1 MSRIL
6 PGRRIETA
14 RAPDRMGGKRAFE
27 TRAGRPREREHRGSA
42 MFVVHS
48 AAGGVW
54 ESSWRCGQSSGD
66 GGAVAPCSRPLWG
79 IRGAR
84 CGRRRSV
91 WMARYGRNEW
101 RREGAAWP
109 TVRVVR
115 WRGETGTV
123 TTARQRP
130 VPLVEAVAEWCR
142 GPDAKAVAAGGIA
155 AASVGVW
162 MSLLWWLWRWRRQ
175 RRRKRQQQQQ
185 QRQAALEVLDAE
197 ATKRQL
203 RLQAIERAAM
213 MARASAVDETSRD
226 GRGEE
231 QVEVGEAAAAASP
244 VAGEEQAR
252 SSRSRSSPSPHAKPA
267 SPQMPWW
274 RWALGGWAR
283 RPRDPPSTVA
293 RNDAR
298 AAPSSDASSSSS
310 TLRSPLYHMLAAE
323 AHATLLSMR
332 SISLNEGG
340 PREEHTNGSWRHDL
354 ALAPLKPLQYVHG
367 RMQEIHDEQG
377 ADSAEQLTDALVAVA
392 RECVQTLMERCAR
405 FLTLQ
410 DRRRAL
416 TEMLLLLRW
425 YRLWLMPALD
435 DILGGDAVQLDQA
448 RRRLCIRPPT
458 ATANDNRLAGS
469 LVEAYT
475 LYVLHMYEHAT
486 FAHTITYEAKNL
498 AVLQSLFGLSTS
510 EVVRAEEG
518 AAAVV
523 WRSAVEAA
531 LEVSGA
537 SLADM
542 PRADDDGN
550 SSCWPFGDAS
560 VRKRLRDLRR
570 FLSIA
575 LREDRATAV
584 LTHAILPL
592 VEDETRRVLTSR
604 RFPDEAELHRLCALA
619 ATLDVD
625 VLPVV
630 QRIGE
635 ELGTS
640 GTTRQRVLQQFLKTH
655 AGANLAQFSLRQ

>member
-1 MSRIL
+1 
-6 PGRRIETA
+6 
-14 RAPDRMGGKRAFE
+14 
-27 TRAGRPREREHRGSA
+27 

-48 AAGGVW
+48 VAVRVW
-54 ESSWRCGQSSGD
+54 ESSSWRCGRSSGG
-66 GGAVAPCSRPLWG
+66 GGAVAPCSRPPSG

-84 CGRRRSV
+84 CGRRRWG

-101 RREGAAWP
+101 RREGVAWP

-115 WRGETGTV
+115 WRGEAGTV

-142 GPDAKAVAAGGIA
+142 EPGAKAVTAGGMA
-155 AASVGVW
+155 AATVGVW
-162 MSLLWWLWRWRRQ
+162 MSLLWWLWRWRR
-175 RRRKRQQQQQ
+175 RRRLKHQQQQQQ
-185 QRQAALEVLDAE
+185 QRQAALEVLDTE

-203 RLQAIERAAM
+203 RLRAIERAAM
-213 MARASAVDETSRD
+213 MARASAVGETSQD
-226 GRGEE
+226 DRGEE
-231 QVEVGEAAAAASP
+231 QVEVGDVAVAASP
-244 VAGEEQAR
+244 IADEEQAR
-252 SSRSRSSPSPHAKPA
+252 SSCSRSSSSPHSKPA
-267 SPQMPWW
+267 YPQMPWW

-283 RPRDPPSTVA
+283 RPRDPPSRVA
-293 RNDAR
+293 HNDAR
-298 AAPSSDASSSSS
+298 SAPSSDASSSSS

-367 RMQEIHDEQG
+367 RMQEIHNEQG
-377 ADSAEQLTDALVAVA
+377 AGDAEQLTGALVAVA

-405 FLTLQ
+405 FLALQ

-416 TEMLLLLRW
+416 TEVMLLLRW

-458 ATANDNRLAGS
+458 VTANDNRPAGP

-510 EVVRAEEG
+510 EVVCAEEG

-531 LEVSGA
+531 LEVSDA
-537 SLADM
+537 SLADV
-542 PRADDDGN
+542 PRADEDGN

-630 QRIGE
+630 QHIGE

-640 GTTRQRVLQQFLKTH
+640 GTTRQRVLQQFLRTH
-655 AGANLAQFSLRQ
+655 AGANLAQFSLRHH